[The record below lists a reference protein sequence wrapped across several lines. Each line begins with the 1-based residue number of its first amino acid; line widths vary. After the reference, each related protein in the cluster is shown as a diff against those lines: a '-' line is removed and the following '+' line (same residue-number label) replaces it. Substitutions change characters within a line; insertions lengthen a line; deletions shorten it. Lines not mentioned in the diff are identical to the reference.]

1 MLLAIDIGNSNI
13 SVGLFDRQKE
23 LKFLASIDTDSRKT
37 ADQISIDLMNL
48 FTLYGC
54 DIRQVS
60 GAILS
65 SVVPPMN
72 FMMEKAL
79 TRLLGKP
86 PMVVGPGVKT
96 GLNIRLAVQT
106 QMGADI
112 VADAVAALEIF
123 QAPII
128 TIDMGT
134 ATTIG
139 VISEGRTYE
148 GGLLLPGVNVSGGPE
163 PPDSPAAGHLP
174 SGAQNADRKDHGGV
188 HAFRHRLRYRRHAG
202 WPDRPHPG
210 GISGKD
216 GEHRGHRRQRPLYR
230 EILPQQNSLRQ
241 YTADEGPVGH
251 LQAESVKN
259 AA

>member
-13 SVGLFDRQKE
+13 SVGLFSREKK
-23 LKFLASIDTDSRKT
+23 LHFLASIDTDSRKT
-37 ADQISIDLMNL
+37 ADQISIDLMNI
-48 FTLYGC
+48 FSLYGF
-54 DIRQVS
+54 DLKDVS
-60 GAILS
+60 GAIFS
-65 SVVPPMN
+65 SVVPPIN

-112 VADAVAALEIF
+112 VADAVAALESF
-123 QAPII
+123 TAPII

-148 GGLLLPGVNVSGGPE
+148 GGMLLPGVNVSLEALSRQTAQLPAISLQPPKTLIGKTTEDCMRSGIVYGTAGMLDGIIDRIREEFPGKTVSIVATGG
-163 PPDSPAAGHLP
+163 
-174 SGAQNADRKDHGGV
+174 NAPFIVKFCRNQ
-188 HAFRHRLRYRRHAG
+188 
-202 WPDRPHPG
+202 
-210 GISGKD
+210 I
-216 GEHRGHRRQRPLYR
+216 LYDKTLLMKGLWAIYKR
-230 EILPQQNSLRQ
+230 NQ
-241 YTADEGPVGH
+241 
-251 LQAESVKN
+251 
-259 AA
+259 